1 MKKITATPI
10 NPHSWIL
17 TEWGNR
23 VGVLTSG
30 VDEFTLLATGGVK
43 KYSTLEELQSQLEW
57 SIKFETE
64 AQDVEPVDKIGSLPT
79 RHPNPQNIQHDPVV
93 SYTRTST
100 SSMRFAAGYWG
111 IQYAHGWVPG
121 FCPRLDTLMSYPR
134 IGPFSSKLEM
144 NTLLTKQG
152 KS

>member
-23 VGVLTSG
+23 VGVLSSG
-30 VDEFTLLATGGVK
+30 ADEFTLLANNGVQK
-43 KYSTLEELQSQLEW
+43 FNNIETLQTTLGCTL
-57 SIKFETE
+57 KFETDS
-64 AQDVEPVDKIGSLPT
+64 QDSEPVDRIDSLPT
-79 RHPNPQNIQHDPVV
+79 RHTNPQNIQQLPVV
-93 SYTRTST
+93 SYTRTSS

-134 IGPFSSKLEM
+134 IGPFSSKLEL
-144 NTLLTKQG
+144 NTLLTKQN
-152 KS
+152 KA